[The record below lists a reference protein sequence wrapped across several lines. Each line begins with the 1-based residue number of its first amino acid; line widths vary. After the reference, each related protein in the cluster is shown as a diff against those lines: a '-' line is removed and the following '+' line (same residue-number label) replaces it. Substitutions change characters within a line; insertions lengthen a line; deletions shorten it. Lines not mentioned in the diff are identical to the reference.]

1 MKRRRWTTT
10 AEEAGLVFAGM
21 TRTGTVMPDV
31 GFSDVSVIGSVRC
44 TEHDTKAARALAL
57 EHFPGKVLMKEL
69 LVFHRVRKSVE
80 HERAMAAHYDDEEL
94 FPLRF
99 SSSKGAIYF
108 RSLSTRDSY
117 QRACAA
123 CRSIGCEIPRWE
135 DYLNV
140 LSSSDYTRQV
150 PLNFVCSYW

>member
-1 MKRRRWTTT
+1 MKCRRWTTT
-10 AEEAGLVFAGM
+10 AEEADLVFAGM

-31 GFSDVSVIGSVRC
+31 GLSEVSVIGSVRC
-44 TEHDTKAARALAL
+44 TEHDAKAARALAS
-57 EHFPGKVLMKEL
+57 EHFPGRVLMKEL
-69 LVFHRVRKSVE
+69 TVFHHVRKSAE
-80 HERAMAAHYDDEEL
+80 HERAMAEHYDDEEL

-108 RSLSTRDSY
+108 RSLSIRDSY

-123 CRSIGCEIPRWE
+123 CRSIGCEVPRWE

-150 PLNFVCSYW
+150 PLNCVCSYW

>member
-57 EHFPGKVLMKEL
+57 EHFPGKVLMIMDRWVEL
-69 LVFHRVRKSVE
+69 GQAE
-80 HERAMAAHYDDEEL
+80 AAVT
-94 FPLRF
+94 
-99 SSSKGAIYF
+99 A
-108 RSLSTRDSY
+108 
-117 QRACAA
+117 
-123 CRSIGCEIPRWE
+123 
-135 DYLNV
+135 V
-140 LSSSDYTRQV
+140 LQDA
-150 PLNFVCSYW
+150 